1 MEKDL
6 DKKLYNDYLNGE
18 KQAFELLYNKYK
30 SKIEYFIYNIVK
42 DYQKAEDLTQDTFI
56 YAMQNRIKENCS
68 FKFYIYLIAKSKA
81 FNYINLENRRNQI
94 SEIYLE
100 KDNKTIE
107 KDVLEVIIKEESK
120 KELLK
125 AIETLNEKYKNAI
138 YLVNIEGLSYDE
150 TSKILGETM
159 QNTKVLI
166 HRGKKELR
174 KKLLK
179 KGFDEMNKVLKI
191 CLIVL
196 CTTVCLSGVVFA
208 TYTIYEKIW
217 KTPEKYNLI
226 EEQKITEDDKKRSLT
241 KEEAI
246 QKAKDIANKLG
257 KDFGNVTRAEL
268 IKNVSVDTMNWYID
282 TDNKLGIS
290 IESETG
296 KLKQISDWSIDDT
309 KIASTVTK
317 QEAENVAK
325 ELYYKLG
332 YKEGEY
338 EIASLKK
345 NKISEDTNLWQ
356 VDFCKKY
363 DDIYNYYQNIRMT
376 FIPEVK
382 QLTILT
388 IFDYDYEDN
397 PIVISQDEATKL
409 AKAKSID
416 LGNSEDKIK
425 RINTTMSIEKMNAY
439 VYTNEQ
445 NQKIVTQNENNI
457 TEQQSTTD
465 VTSYRTEQIIRK
477 VWVVE
482 IEYYSEF
489 TSINKYFVDV
499 TTGEIIGGGSTK

>member
-1 MEKDL
+1 
-6 DKKLYNDYLNGE
+6 
-18 KQAFELLYNKYK
+18 
-30 SKIEYFIYNIVK
+30 
-42 DYQKAEDLTQDTFI
+42 
-56 YAMQNRIKENCS
+56 
-68 FKFYIYLIAKSKA
+68 
-81 FNYINLENRRNQI
+81 
-94 SEIYLE
+94 
-100 KDNKTIE
+100 
-107 KDVLEVIIKEESK
+107 
-120 KELLK
+120 
-125 AIETLNEKYKNAI
+125 
-138 YLVNIEGLSYDE
+138 
-150 TSKILGETM
+150 
-159 QNTKVLI
+159 
-166 HRGKKELR
+166 
-174 KKLLK
+174 
-179 KGFDEMNKVLKI
+179 
-191 CLIVL
+191 
-196 CTTVCLSGVVFA
+196 
-208 TYTIYEKIW
+208 
-217 KTPEKYNLI
+217 
-226 EEQKITEDDKKRSLT
+226 
-241 KEEAI
+241 
-246 QKAKDIANKLG
+246 
-257 KDFGNVTRAEL
+257 
-268 IKNVSVDTMNWYID
+268 MNWYID